1 MLLSLSLIFILGIL
15 FNHVLKRIKI
25 PSIIGY
31 VVIGIVLG
39 PSVLNILDDSL
50 LNISTEIRQIILI
63 VILTRAGLTLNI
75 KDLKKIGIPALLLSF
90 IPASFEIIGVMILAP
105 KLVGLSL
112 IDSALLGAVLGAV
125 SPAIVAP
132 RMITLINS
140 KIGSKKGIPQ
150 LILAGSSIDDIYA
163 LVLFTTFLSLAMGD
177 ILKASKIIEVP
188 ITIIL
193 GIMIGVIIGVLISFF
208 FRKYKFDSIY
218 QVIIL
223 LSISFILV
231 TIENILPI
239 SGILSVMSMALIL
252 NKNLPKQAKEIEYI
266 YNQIWII
273 GEILLFTLVGSSVNV
288 SYTFTQGFS
297 PILLIIGALFIRM
310 IGVYLSVIPT
320 NLTFKEKVFVLISY
334 TPKATVQAA
343 IGGIPLAMGLDSGEL
358 ILTVSVLAILITA
371 PLGAIGIDNSY
382 HKLLKNN

>member
-90 IPASFEIIGVMILAP
+90 IPASFEIIGVIILAP
-105 KLVGLSL
+105 KLLGLSL
-112 IDSALLGAVLGAV
+112 IDSALLGAILGAV

-132 RMITLINS
+132 RMITLINR
-140 KIGSKKGIPQ
+140 KIGCKKGIPQ

-163 LVLFTTFLSLAMGD
+163 IVLFTTFLSLAMGD
-177 ILKASKIIEVP
+177 TFKASKIIEVP
-188 ITIIL
+188 ITLIL
-193 GIMIGVIIGVLISFF
+193 GIMIGVVTGILISFF

-239 SGILSVMSMALIL
+239 SGILAVMSMALIL
-252 NKNLPKQAKEIEYI
+252 NKNFPKQTKEIEYI
-266 YNQIWII
+266 YNQIWIV

-288 SYTFTQGFS
+288 SYIFIQGFS
-297 PILLIIGALFIRM
+297 PVLLIIGALFIRM
-310 IGVYLSVIPT
+310 IGVYLSVVPT

-343 IGGIPLAMGLDSGEL
+343 IGGIPLAMGLGSGEL
-358 ILTVSVLAILITA
+358 ILTVSVFAILITA

-382 HKLLKNN
+382 HKLLKND